1 MLTIEEIRWQIF
13 DYNKQIEDLI
23 IKWYSYKYIADF
35 IWISKSS
42 LFNFVNNKT
51 NQLTNKKFLDTLN
64 KINLYF
70 NKK

>member
-13 DYNKQIEDLI
+13 DCNKQIENLI

-64 KINLYF
+64 KVNLYF

>member
-13 DYNKQIEDLI
+13 DCNKQIEDLI

-42 LFNFVNNKT
+42 LFNFVNWKT
-51 NQLTNKKFLDTLN
+51 NQLTNKKFLDTL
-64 KINLYF
+64 KKVNLYF

>member
-1 MLTIEEIRWQIF
+1 MLTIEQIRGQIF